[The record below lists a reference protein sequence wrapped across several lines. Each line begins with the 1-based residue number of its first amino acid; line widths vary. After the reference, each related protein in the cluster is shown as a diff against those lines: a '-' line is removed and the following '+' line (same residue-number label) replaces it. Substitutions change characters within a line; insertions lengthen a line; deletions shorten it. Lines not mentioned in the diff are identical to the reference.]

1 MEKGEGKKQQ
11 QKNLPVRG
19 DTDEEEVP
27 SLLAI
32 IIRSTSELF
41 TPKLFDE
48 CLRILS
54 LKEEEKE
61 YHPTCLP
68 TCLPAC
74 KVLETKPSCKLK
86 SLLLLR
92 KRS

>member
-1 MEKGEGKKQQ
+1 LHNLDTEKGEGKKQQ

-32 IIRSTSELF
+32 IIRNTSGLF
-41 TPKLFDE
+41 TAKLFDE
-48 CLRILS
+48 FLRILS

-61 YHPTCLP
+61 YHPD
-68 TCLPAC
+68 CLPAC
-74 KVLETKPSCKLK
+74 LQGARNQTLLQAKKLA
-86 SLLLLR
+86 SLT
-92 KRS
+92 

>member
-1 MEKGEGKKQQ
+1 MEKGEGKKQR

-27 SLLAI
+27 SLLAM

-41 TPKLFDE
+41 TEKLFDKF
-48 CLRILS
+48 LRILS

-61 YHPTCLP
+61 YHPECLP
-68 TCLPAC
+68 VCLPAC
-74 KVLETKPSCKLK
+74 LPARCQKPNPPAG
-86 SLLLLR
+86 
-92 KRS
+92 

>member
-32 IIRSTSELF
+32 MIRSTSEPF
-41 TPKLFDE
+41 TAKVVDE
-48 CLRILS
+48 FLRILS

-61 YHPTCLP
+61 YHPD
-68 TCLPAC
+68 CLPASAC
-74 KVLETKPSCKLK
+74 KVPETKPSCR
-86 SLLLLR
+86 LR
-92 KRS
+92 R

>member
-19 DTDEEEVP
+19 DTDDEEVP

-41 TPKLFDE
+41 TANLFDE
-48 CLRILS
+48 FLRILS
-54 LKEEEKE
+54 LKKEEKE
-61 YHPTCLP
+61 YHPH
-68 TCLPAC
+68 CLPAC
-74 KVLETKPSCKLK
+74 KVSEIKPSCRLR

>member
-32 IIRSTSELF
+32 MIRSTSELF
-41 TPKLFDE
+41 TAKLFDE
-48 CLRILS
+48 FLRILT
-54 LKEEEKE
+54 LKGEEKE
-61 YHPTCLP
+61 YHPA
-68 TCLPAC
+68 CLPARC
-74 KVLETKPSCKLK
+74 QKPNPGTKPSCKLR